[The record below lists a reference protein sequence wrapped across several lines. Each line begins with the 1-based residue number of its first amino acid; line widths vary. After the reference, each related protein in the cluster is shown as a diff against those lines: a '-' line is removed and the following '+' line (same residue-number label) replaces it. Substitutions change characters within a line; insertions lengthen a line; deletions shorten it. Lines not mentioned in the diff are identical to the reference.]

1 MISNNNLLD
10 YVLIQADDRLVLSH
24 RLSEKCGHGPS
35 LEEDIATS
43 NISLDLLGQANEF
56 YEYAAEIANDGRTAD
71 SFAFLRND
79 IKFKS
84 LILCELENGDFA
96 EIITRQ
102 FFFDVYDFH
111 FYTLL
116 KDSQDSR
123 LAAIAEKSLK
133 ECTYHI
139 RHSKKWFNILADGT
153 DESRERLV
161 FAINKLWSYTGE
173 MFESSSIIDELVQSG
188 IAVNL
193 SKVQEKWNSEIKST
207 FGELKLD
214 IPTETWMHSGGRR
227 GRHSED
233 LGNLLASMQY
243 LQRAYPNSAW

>member
-1 MISNNNLLD
+1 M
-10 YVLIQADDRLVLSH
+10 
-24 RLSEKCGHGPS
+24 
-35 LEEDIATS
+35 
-43 NISLDLLGQANEF
+43 
-56 YEYAAEIANDGRTAD
+56 
-71 SFAFLRND
+71 
-79 IKFKS
+79 
-84 LILCELENGDFA
+84 
-96 EIITRQ
+96 
-102 FFFDVYDFH
+102 
-111 FYTLL
+111 
-116 KDSQDSR
+116 
-123 LAAIAEKSLK
+123 
-133 ECTYHI
+133 
-139 RHSKKWFNILADGT
+139 ADGT

-193 SKVQEKWNSEIKST
+193 SKVQEKWNSEIKAT